1 MLSRV
6 LESEAWVRQLF
17 FLLFGLYLIIFPNLG
32 LNLILQAVVVLCLV
46 LGAFN
51 VVKFLLDFNKKKS
64 GYTSY
69 VVIGAIQLGVGL
81 LLYFNLAQAA
91 TISIYL
97 FALFLFFDA
106 ALELKDYLK
115 QTTKNNLYAKIVLLL
130 IVLNTGLAVILVASP
145 FHFLASQPII
155 IGLALVVINGIE
167 LYKTKYLK
175 KEI

>member
-32 LNLILQAVVVLCLV
+32 LNLILQAVVILCFV

-51 VVKFLLDFNKKKS
+51 VLKYFLGVNKKKK
-64 GYTSY
+64 GYTSHMM
-69 VVIGAIQLGVGL
+69 IGLIQLGVGGI
-81 LLYFNLAQAA
+81 LYFNLDRAA

-115 QTTKNNLYAKIVLLL
+115 QTAKNNLYAKIVLLL
-130 IVLNTGLAVILVASP
+130 IVLNAGLAVILVASP

-155 IGLALVVINGIE
+155 IGLALMVINGIE

>member
-1 MLSRV
+1 MS
-6 LESEAWVRQLF
+6 
-17 FLLFGLYLIIFPNLG
+17 
-32 LNLILQAVVVLCLV
+32 V

-130 IVLNTGLAVILVASP
+130 IVLNAGLAVILVASP

-155 IGLALVVINGIE
+155 IGLALMVINGIE